1 MSITPLLLHQDL
13 QQKKRIW
20 TSQFK
25 PNIIHQKFRKLTQSK
40 ELKILLRTCPLTW
53 GTQVHQL
60 IPYFLPSCR
69 IPFPWIIVSWIHEHQ
84 YKHHLV
90 NFVNVYKH
98 FKIVNTQLRML
109 KVHGCTYNT
118 KNSLNFN
125 VKTHNP

>member
-1 MSITPLLLHQDL
+1 
-13 QQKKRIW
+13 
-20 TSQFK
+20 
-25 PNIIHQKFRKLTQSK
+25 
-40 ELKILLRTCPLTW
+40 
-53 GTQVHQL
+53 
-60 IPYFLPSCR
+60 
-69 IPFPWIIVSWIHEHQ
+69 
-84 YKHHLV
+84 LV